1 MAYIFDSYVELTR
14 VLNGMIVADVGGGVP
29 LLHLYGEAGGR
40 TPVPSLLEA
49 VLLCLRAA
57 MVDGAAITVPSLQGG
72 PAPARARQ
80 LPLGRGGHAAD
91 RNHAAEQ
98 FS

>member
-1 MAYIFDSYVELTR
+1 M
-14 VLNGMIVADVGGGVP
+14 MVADVGGGVP
-29 LLHLYGEAGGR
+29 LLHLYGEAGGC

-49 VLLCLRAA
+49 LLLCVRAA
-57 MVDGAAITVPSLQGG
+57 MADGAAIAVPALQGS

-91 RNHAAEQ
+91 RDHAAEQ